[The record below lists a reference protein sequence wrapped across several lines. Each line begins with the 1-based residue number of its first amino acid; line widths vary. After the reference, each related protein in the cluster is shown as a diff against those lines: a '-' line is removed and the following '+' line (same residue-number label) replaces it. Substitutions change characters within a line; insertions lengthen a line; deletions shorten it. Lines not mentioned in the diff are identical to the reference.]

1 MIKKTLVSFLIALVA
16 FGFTACDSDD
26 NNGQLG
32 VPDSS
37 KPSKEFKVGNCDKE
51 KYADDAIKL
60 NVQSWGNTNQEFA
73 SIELFADGHFLI
85 TSPTAGKLPKSKM
98 SVTRAAD
105 GSTMFK
111 KSGGQPLKT
120 RAVDASG
127 TIVIDGG
134 LYIYGTYT
142 RVKEGVYQLSN
153 NTKIEIKDGKVT
165 GTATVTYTNSL
176 GMSITITVTID
187 TSTKQDDAVRNLC
200 RSWRMDS
207 SENWLLAGDVKIGYG
222 KQWLEKGRVMQQTT
236 LTTEGKGLGFDKD
249 DLIDDKDDYCYRVVF
264 SPCGTFM
271 CFYVDGDVEIGRWEW
286 TDTNNGALRCWEAFD
301 RDDDDDDDDDDD
313 FADVT
318 VRFDGKQMR
327 IYGDFMDTEDGVLF
341 RTLSV
346 AIFSAKY

>member
-1 MIKKTLVSFLIALVA
+1 MIKKTLFSFLFALVA

-26 NNGQLG
+26 NTAQKR
-32 VPDSS
+32 VPDSA

-51 KYADDAIKL
+51 KNADDAIKL
-60 NVQSWGNTNQEFA
+60 NVKSWGNTNQEFA

-85 TSPTAGKLPKSKM
+85 TSPKAGKLPKSKM

-153 NTKIEIKDGKVT
+153 NTVIEIKDGKLT

-187 TSTKQDDAVRNLC
+187 TTTKQDDPLRHIC

-207 SENWLLAGDVKIGYG
+207 AENWLLAGDVMIGYG
-222 KQWLEKGRVMQQTT
+222 KQWLEKGRVMQQAT
-236 LTTEGKGLGFDKD
+236 LTPEGKGMGFDED
-249 DLIDDKDDYCYRVVF
+249 DLIDDKDDYCYRVIF
-264 SPCGTFM
+264 SPCGTFV
-271 CFYVDGDVEIGRWEW
+271 CFYVDGDVEIGTWEW
-286 TDTNNGALRCWEAFD
+286 TDPYNGVLRCWETFD
-301 RDDDDDDDDDDD
+301 WDDDDDDDDADD
-313 FADVT
+313 FADMT

-346 AIFSAKY
+346 ATFSAKY